1 MIDIVGH
8 DVSFLCKRVGLCFF
22 ALKFLSFGFRG
33 DDIKWGLKDS
43 LRMDNDGLFFL
54 YF

>member
-1 MIDIVGH
+1 MVDIVGH
-8 DVSFLCKRVGLCFF
+8 DVSFLCKGVGLCFF
-22 ALKFLSFGFRG
+22 ALEILSFGFWG
-33 DDIKWGLKDS
+33 YDIKRGFKDS